1 METET
6 DTLFSTSTGK
16 VTGTVTNA
24 KLFATSSEYHVKSV
38 HISNGKLAD
47 TATISCTSEYGGI
60 KILGY
65 TEGYNFDSDLSSF
78 DCVGDVTYSHTGQG
92 VAFYT
97 VTVRP
102 SYVPEDYIVTCS
114 NCLTTV
120 SVGTTTGTST
130 VVYAY
135 NGMTYGDIVIS
146 FFLFLLVTGMFFG
159 GILNRL
165 IGVKMKKIQ
174 FRKPAKT

>member
-1 METET
+1 METT
-6 DTLFSTSTGK
+6 DTLYSTSTGK
-16 VTGTVTNA
+16 VTGTVNNA
-24 KLFATSSEYHVKSV
+24 VLFATSTETHVKSV

-47 TATISCTSEYGGI
+47 TATISCASEYGGT

-78 DCVGDVTYSHTGQG
+78 DCIGNITYSHTGQG

-102 SYVPEDYIVTCS
+102 SYIPEDYIVYCGNCS
-114 NCLTTV
+114 TTAQTLAT
-120 SVGTTTGTST
+120 STGTST
-130 VVYAY
+130 TIYAV
-135 NGMTYGDIVIS
+135 NGFSYEGVLIA
-146 FFLFLLVTGMFFG
+146 FLLLMLVAGQFFG

-165 IGVKMKKIQ
+165 VGVKNKMRIRLK
-174 FRKPAKT
+174 